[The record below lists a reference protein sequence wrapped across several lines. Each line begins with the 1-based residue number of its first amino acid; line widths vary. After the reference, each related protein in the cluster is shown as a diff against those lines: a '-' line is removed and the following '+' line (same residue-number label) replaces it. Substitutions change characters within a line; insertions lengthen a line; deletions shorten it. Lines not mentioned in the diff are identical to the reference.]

1 MAAVGGSRKP
11 ASRVCP
17 LIKGDSHHEL
27 RHLSLLHPHPSREEV
42 EFGALPPPPAHRCAT
57 WRPEQRRAC
66 FPLVDE
72 SEWCGEYRASETVDG
87 PTNRELMLDILA
99 TLRELTKPETKEN

>member
-1 MAAVGGSRKP
+1 MNCATCHYYTRTPQEKKWSSGRCH
-11 ASRVCP
+11 R
-17 LIKGDSHHEL
+17 
-27 RHLSLLHPHPSREEV
+27 
-42 EFGALPPPPAHRCAT
+42 LPPT
-57 WRPEQRRAC
+57 VVQLGDPEQRRAC

-72 SEWCGEYRASETVDG
+72 SEWCGEYRASERVDG